1 MLSSSG
7 RTTPFEANLSLL
19 SIASPFAFSLYV
31 LQQPTVKDYSAHLAS
46 LWPIFEHASAW
57 TPWWTLLSFVHISV
71 MNTTGE
77 ISRPAWSDTL
87 VIASSY
93 PRSMK
98 LRCVRPHSTRVCVLT
113 GYASCIPTNHLIPD
127 ASGQAA
133 ASAARTG
140 AFDNISRLYEADR
153 EDEDTPISF
162 PSTIKITLC
171 ELFDFSSA
179 FWASYQRRTSVSS
192 LE

>member
-1 MLSSSG
+1 
-7 RTTPFEANLSLL
+7 
-19 SIASPFAFSLYV
+19 
-31 LQQPTVKDYSAHLAS
+31 
-46 LWPIFEHASAW
+46 
-57 TPWWTLLSFVHISV
+57 
-71 MNTTGE
+71 
-77 ISRPAWSDTL
+77 
-87 VIASSY
+87 
-93 PRSMK
+93 MK

-113 GYASCIPTNHLIPD
+113 VYASCIPTNHLIPD

-179 FWASYQRRTSVSS
+179 FWASYQRRTSVPS
-192 LE
+192 LEEELEIWDLLDMDADGEAETGGPPEGALQDDLLAATLGI